1 MVRAARF
8 AITFT
13 IGLSATAGLAQGP
26 DIGAGLYAQ
35 YCASC
40 HGAGGQGDGP
50 MAELLTVKAPDL
62 TGLAAA
68 NDGAFPMLKVIHI
81 IDGRTGLRAHGGEM
95 PVFGQSFMNQH
106 PEADRT
112 YGDVIETRGRVLSL
126 AMYLETLQQ

>member
-1 MVRAARF
+1 MVRAAHF
-8 AITFT
+8 VITFT

-26 DIGAGLYAQ
+26 DIGAELYAQ

-62 TGLAAA
+62 TGLAAT

-126 AMYLETLQQ
+126 AMYLETLQK